1 MLFIRKY
8 KQLLKFNCNNF
19 LVINYYRHYQVF
31 KEQNLRNLNDLS
43 KPSKTCQRVAFR
55 RTFSINALSPKFSY
69 GCFSISFTPQ
79 KGGDPSPRSRRD
91 TLLRLHP
98 SHLSYLG
105 RPPPLLVRL
114 SASGITD
121 SHGVTGGVYNTRE
134 RIHRDILIHDY
145 QRFQLHGVE
154 LQTPIRTGTGFKSF
168 ASRHRVASRCT
179 SHCSTPVALDVRG
192 MMI

>member
-1 MLFIRKY
+1 MLL
-8 KQLLKFNCNNF
+8 KQLLIKYLSYSICIIKFSKNKIQFF
-19 LVINYYRHYQVF
+19 LRE
-31 KEQNLRNLNDLS
+31 KDLS
-43 KPSKTCQRVAFR
+43 KPSKTSLSSFIP
-55 RTFSINALSPKFSY
+55 RTICLRQAPKFLNTVVFLY
-69 GCFSISFTPQ
+69 TPQ

-114 SASGITD
+114 STSGITD

-134 RIHRDILIHDY
+134 RIHPDILIRDY
-145 QRFQLHGVE
+145 QRFQLHRVE
-154 LQTPIRTGTGFKSF
+154 LQTLIRTGTSFKRF
-168 ASRHRVASRCT
+168 APCHHVAARCT
-179 SHCSTPVALDVRG
+179 GHCSTPVALDVRG

>member
-43 KPSKTCQRVAFR
+43 KPSKTCQKSCFR
-55 RTFSINALSPKFSY
+55 RTFSIMLQPRSSHTVVFL
-69 GCFSISFTPQ
+69 FRITPQ

-134 RIHRDILIHDY
+134 RIHPDILIRDY

-154 LQTPIRTGTGFKSF
+154 LQTPIRTGTDFKRF
-168 ASRHRVASRCT
+168 APCHHVAARCIG
-179 SHCSTPVALDVRG
+179 HCSTPVALDVRG

>member
-1 MLFIRKY
+1 MIS
-8 KQLLKFNCNNF
+8 QN
-19 LVINYYRHYQVF
+19 QV
-31 KEQNLRNLNDLS
+31 KRV
-43 KPSKTCQRVAFR
+43 KRVAFE
-55 RTFSINALSPKFSY
+55 RTFSFKLYPRSSHTVVFLFRI
-69 GCFSISFTPQ
+69 TPQ

-134 RIHRDILIHDY
+134 RIHPDILIRDY
-145 QRFQLHGVE
+145 QRFQLHRVE
-154 LQTPIRTGTGFKSF
+154 LQTLIRTGTNFKRF
-168 ASRHRVASRCT
+168 APCHHVAARCIG
-179 SHCSTPVALDVRG
+179 HCSTPVALDVRG

>member
-1 MLFIRKY
+1 MISQNQVKWVKLVDF
-8 KQLLKFNCNNF
+8 QELL
-19 LVINYYRHYQVF
+19 V
-31 KEQNLRNLNDLS
+31 LS
-43 KPSKTCQRVAFR
+43 T
-55 RTFSINALSPKFSY
+55 LSPKFSY
-69 GCFSISFTPQ
+69 GCFSIFCKIITPQ

-105 RPPPLLVRL
+105 RPHPLRVKL

-134 RIHRDILIHDY
+134 RIHPDILIRDY
-145 QRFQLHGVE
+145 QRFQLHRVE
-154 LQTPIRTGTGFKSF
+154 LQTLIRTGTSFKRF
-168 ASRHRVASRCT
+168 APCHHVAARCT
-179 SHCSTPVALDVRG
+179 GHCSTPVALDVRG

>member
-1 MLFIRKY
+1 MIS
-8 KQLLKFNCNNF
+8 QN
-19 LVINYYRHYQVF
+19 QV
-31 KEQNLRNLNDLS
+31 
-43 KPSKTCQRVAFR
+43 KTCHFCSFLELLAC
-55 RTFSINALSPKFSY
+55 ALPPKFLRFFFY
-69 GCFSISFTPQ
+69 FCLFTPQ

-105 RPPPLLVRL
+105 RPHPFRVKL

-134 RIHRDILIHDY
+134 RIHPDILIRDY
-145 QRFQLHGVE
+145 QRFQLHRVE
-154 LQTPIRTGTGFKSF
+154 LQTLIRTGTNFKRF
-168 ASRHRVASRCT
+168 APCHHVAARCIG
-179 SHCSTPVALDVRG
+179 HCSTPVALDVRG